1 MDTKSGIARMLAMHH
16 SKASEMLERITDRSR
31 AWTETLPIEYFI
43 LGNLVTAFS
52 SPLKL
57 GHSGRGAWP
66 SCTTCGSL
74 PVAEFKAIER

>member
-31 AWTETLPIEYFI
+31 AWIETLPIEYFI

-57 GHSGRGAWP
+57 GHSVRGGLAFLHRVRVTSGRR
-66 SCTTCGSL
+66 
-74 PVAEFKAIER
+74 V